1 MTVLEII
8 RLDELPDTISALADL
23 ARADD
28 FLAFDRLVLDFEN
41 GSNAFDRP
49 GEALFGAFFS
59 GQLIGVGGLNIDPY
73 EPGPGLGRVRR
84 MFIDPAHRGRG
95 IGRAL
100 IGAIEAHAAQHFVQL
115 QLFTDS
121 VDATRFYETLGYR
134 PIAGRD
140 KISHVKQIGSA
151 GDVRRDTGAGAGPA
165 AGGSAESWVM
175 IL

>member
-1 MTVLEII
+1 M
-8 RLDELPDTISALADL
+8 ISWHSTASCSTSKTA
-23 ARADD
+23 ATPSIAP
-28 FLAFDRLVLDFEN
+28 AK
-41 GSNAFDRP
+41 
-49 GEALFGAFFS
+49 FGAFFS

-121 VDATRFYETLGYR
+121 VDAARFYETLGYR

-140 KISHVKQIGSA
+140 KVSHVKQIGHS
-151 GDVRRDTGAGAGPA
+151 T
-165 AGGSAESWVM
+165 
-175 IL
+175 